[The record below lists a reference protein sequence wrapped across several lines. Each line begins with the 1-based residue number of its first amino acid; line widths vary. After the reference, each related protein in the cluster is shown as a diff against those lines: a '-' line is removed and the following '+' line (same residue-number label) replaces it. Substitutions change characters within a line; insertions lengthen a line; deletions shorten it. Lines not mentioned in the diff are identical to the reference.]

1 MDLFSRKVL
10 SIRISPNNSTRLS
23 KSTLRAAI
31 QSRDIKP
38 GLILHSDRGSNFISY
53 AYNKFL
59 KDHHIIHSYSRP
71 STPTDNATLES
82 FNRTLKDAIILNEQ
96 ISHIAPSEKIFP
108 GLWITITIKD
118 LIARL
123 TTYLQMSMKAN
134 ILKLCTHVEC
144 KIF

>member
-1 MDLFSRKVL
+1 M
-10 SIRISPNNSTRLS
+10 
-23 KSTLRAAI
+23 

-38 GLILHSDRGSNFISY
+38 GLILHSNRGSNFISY

-71 STPTDNATLES
+71 FTPTDNATLES
-82 FNRTLKDAIILNEQ
+82 FNRTLKDAIILNEANK
-96 ISHIAPSEKIFP
+96 SYSSVRKIFP

-123 TTYLQMSMKAN
+123 TTCLQMSMKAN